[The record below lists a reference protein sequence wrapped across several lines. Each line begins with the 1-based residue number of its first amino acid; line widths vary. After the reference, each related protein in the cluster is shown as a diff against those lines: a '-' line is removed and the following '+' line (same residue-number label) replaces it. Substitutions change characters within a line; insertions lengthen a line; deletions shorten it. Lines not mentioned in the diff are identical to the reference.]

1 MSAATRRLKARG
13 NGRLMVADKPT
24 AAGPREALYFQR
36 IHPMPPNTQVDQA
49 CGGYF
54 KGQVMA
60 IRADS
65 EPQAAK

>member
-1 MSAATRRLKARG
+1 
-13 NGRLMVADKPT
+13 MVADKPT